1 MTFLKWILSFFGGK
15 AFEAIVNAYKAKL
28 EAAGKQDTLAVE
40 LAAKEIEGAIEARR
54 TERDIIIA
62 EQGRWWTA
70 LPRPLIAFAIAIFI
84 WKVVVWDKVLGL
96 GVTDPLDPKM
106 WEAFTI
112 VLTAYFGGRSIEK
125 VAQVFRGRR

>member
-1 MTFLKWILSFFGGK
+1 MTWLIQFLSGPILNSLLK
-15 AFEAIVNAYKAKL
+15 AYEAKL
-28 EAAGKQDTLAVE
+28 AAGNTQDAKAVE
-40 LAAKEIEGAIEARR
+40 LAIAEIKGEIAARSAAKE
-54 TERDIIIA
+54 IIIA

-84 WKVVVWDKVLGL
+84 WKVVVWDKVFGL

-112 VLTAYFGGRSIEK
+112 VLTAYFGGRSLEK
-125 VAQVFRGRR
+125 IAQVFKGRR

>member
-1 MTFLKWILSFFGGK
+1 MTWLIQFLSGPILTK
-15 AFEAIVNAYKAKL
+15 LLEAYKARL
-28 EAAGKQDTLAVE
+28 DAGNTQDAKAVE
-40 LAAKEIEGAIEARR
+40 LAIAEIQGEIAARSAAKE
-54 TERDIIIA
+54 IIIA

-84 WKVVVWDKVLGL
+84 WKVVVWDKVLGW

-112 VLTAYFGGRSIEK
+112 VLTAYFGGRSLEK
-125 VAQVFRGRR
+125 IAQVFRGRK

>member
-1 MTFLKWILSFFGGK
+1 MTWLIQFLSGPILNSLLK
-15 AFEAIVNAYKAKL
+15 AYEARL
-28 EAAGKQDTLAVE
+28 AAGNTQDAKAVE
-40 LAAKEIEGAIEARR
+40 LAIAEIQGEIAARSAAKE
-54 TERDIIIA
+54 IIIA

-112 VLTAYFGGRSIEK
+112 VLTAYFGGRSLEK
-125 VAQVFRGRR
+125 IAQVFRGRK